1 MSANIYQKST
11 GQRLFK
17 PYALFDKQ
25 GIKIAVIGLTT
36 DDTAKMGNPEYFT
49 DIEFR
54 VPAPEAKRVVEQLRK
69 DEKPD
74 VIIAATHMGHYGNGE
89 HGSARRAT
97 WRWRAACRPG
107 ISTRSSAATRRIRCA
122 WPATTV
128 SRWTMCRA
136 RRARR
141 IARTALDCRRMSG
154 GKYVGR
160 ADRIP
165 QR

>member
-74 VIIAATHMGHYGNGE
+74 VIIAATHMGHYDNGE
-89 HGSARRAT
+89 HGSNAPGDVEMARSLPAGYLDMIVGGHSQDPVCMAGDNRKQVDCAGHAVLAGSPERHLDRAG
-97 WRWRAACRPG
+97 A
-107 ISTRSSAATRRIRCA
+107 
-122 WPATTV
+122 
-128 SRWTMCRA
+128 
-136 RRARR
+136 
-141 IARTALDCRRMSG
+141 
-154 GKYVGR
+154 
-160 ADRIP
+160 
-165 QR
+165 

>member
-54 VPAPEAKRVVEQLRK
+54 VRRRRRS
-69 DEKPD
+69 
-74 VIIAATHMGHYGNGE
+74 GWWSNC
-89 HGSARRAT
+89 AR
-97 WRWRAACRPG
+97 
-107 ISTRSSAATRRIRCA
+107 TRS
-122 WPATTV
+122 
-128 SRWTMCRA
+128 
-136 RRARR
+136 
-141 IARTALDCRRMSG
+141 RT
-154 GKYVGR
+154 
-160 ADRIP
+160 
-165 QR
+165 

>member
-1 MSANIYQKST
+1 M
-11 GQRLFK
+11 FK

-69 DEKPD
+69 DETGRDHRRYP
-74 VIIAATHMGHYGNGE
+74 
-89 HGSARRAT
+89 HG
-97 WRWRAACRPG
+97 
-107 ISTRSSAATRRIRCA
+107 
-122 WPATTV
+122 
-128 SRWTMCRA
+128 
-136 RRARR
+136 
-141 IARTALDCRRMSG
+141 ALR
-154 GKYVGR
+154 
-160 ADRIP
+160 